1 MQHMS
6 YNDGRQVDV
15 YMLTN
20 NNYQEVPIVFS
31 E

>member
-6 YNDGRQVDV
+6 YNDGMQVDV
-15 YMLTN
+15 YMFTN
-20 NNYQEVPIVFS
+20 NNYQEVPIVSS